1 VSERESPSVNSSKR
15 FMAVTALVVAAAGG
29 AALFLAQCTR
39 TRPMDARE
47 ADRLAGATLYRTYCG
62 LCHGDQGE
70 GYTADDANA
79 LNNQDFLVS
88 VSDEFLRI
96 NIADG
101 HPGTAMA
108 AYAREAGGPLE
119 AVDIDLL
126 VAFIRGWQTEPN
138 VELSAEPIEGDIA
151 NGRSVFARE
160 CASCHGTNGR
170 GDSALSLDNGVF
182 LRSASDAQIEY
193 AIRVGRRGTPMPAFA
208 GELQD
213 ATIRDLTALIRSW
226 EADADDTVPDAASE
240 IGEGPAIINPDGDAP
255 QFSALREGRYVPSE
269 EVGRAIEAGK
279 RLVILD
285 ARPPSDYVRFHIVGA
300 IPSPYYGV
308 AEVID
313 RIPNDGTW
321 VIAYCACPHAAS
333 GRVMDYLREHGFEN
347 TAVLDEG
354 VLHWR
359 EEGFPVVEGPAPGIL
374 ADAE

>member
-1 VSERESPSVNSSKR
+1 
-15 FMAVTALVVAAAGG
+15 MAVTALVVAAAGG

-39 TRPMDARE
+39 TRPNDPRE
-47 ADRLAGATLYRTYCG
+47 ADRIAGATLYRTYCG

-70 GYTADDANA
+70 GYSADDANA

-88 VSDEFLRI
+88 VNDEFLRI

-108 AYAREAGGPLE
+108 AYASEAGGPLG
-119 AVDIDLL
+119 AADIDLL
-126 VAFIRGWQTEPN
+126 VSFIRAWQTEPN
-138 VELSAEPIEGDIA
+138 VELSADTVAGDVA
-151 NGRSVFARE
+151 NGRTVFARE

-170 GDSALSLDNGVF
+170 GDSALSLNNGVF

-193 AIRVGRRGTPMPAFA
+193 AIRIGRRGTPMPAFA

-213 ATIRDLTALIRSW
+213 GTIRDLTALIRSW

-255 QFSALREGRYVPSE
+255 EFSELREGRYVPSE
-269 EVGRAIEAGK
+269 EVSRAIEAGK

-285 ARPPSDYVRFHIVGA
+285 ARPPSDYVRFHVVGA

-308 AEVID
+308 EEAMN

-359 EEGFPVVEGPAPGIL
+359 DEGFPVIEGVSPGVL